1 MNRYSKPT
9 AYVSGLFDGGG
20 NIYFR
25 ISKSNRQLG
34 YRINPS
40 ITLRIDRRDELYGFM
55 DQYLVNNHVQFKM
68 SSTSRG
74 SRRIEIDTRNN
85 VERFLDKVQDETVQ
99 HKKSSNFILDN
110 FYPTRDSG
118 DILKKKNFVQMLE
131 TIELLQPRRVANNS
145 VKYDSRHFHQEWNI
159 EDNISPAMLES
170 VDNTG
175 EITKSYLAGFFDGA
189 GKIRPV
195 IHESENSPT
204 GYNLSLRVGVTRS
217 WLRDSTINSIIQF
230 VNNKGIEYNI
240 NKQGKRTSIHI
251 TEVDS
256 IKKFLEKI
264 QPYLISN
271 FEISQL
277 TLEKILPAMRD
288 NYHRTKQGVHD
299 IVSLY
304 EMVMKGGEDRRYTS
318 SYFQNQWDS
327 IQVIPEQ

>member
-1 MNRYSKPT
+1 MNEYIEPT
-9 AYVSGLFDGGG
+9 SYVSGLFDGGG

-40 ITLRIDRRDELYGFM
+40 ITLRIDHKDELYGFI
-55 DQYLVNNHVQFKM
+55 DKYLVDNQIQFKL

-85 VERFLDKVQDETVQ
+85 VERFLNEVRDETVQ
-99 HKKSSNFILDN
+99 HKTPSKFILED

-118 DILKKKNFVQMLE
+118 EILNKKSFVQMLE
-131 TIELLQPRRVANNS
+131 TIELLQPRRVANDS
-145 VKYDSRHFHQEWNI
+145 VKYDSQHFYEEWDI
-159 EDNISPAMLES
+159 DERVSPLMLES
-170 VDNTG
+170 TDNTG
-175 EITKSYLAGFFDGA
+175 ELKKNYLAGFFDGA

-195 IHESENSPT
+195 IHESDTSPT
-204 GYNLSLRVGVTRS
+204 GYNLSLRVGMTRS
-217 WLRDSTINSIIQF
+217 WLRDSSINSIISLIEEQD
-230 VNNKGIEYNI
+230 IEYNI

-256 IKKFLEKI
+256 IEKFLQYI

-277 TLEKILPAMRD
+277 TLQKILPAMKD
-288 NYHRTKQGVHD
+288 GYHKTKQGVHD
-299 IVSLY
+299 IVALY
-304 EMVMKGGEDRRYTS
+304 EMVIESGEDRKYTS
-318 SYFQNQWDS
+318 SYFQEQWDS
-327 IQVIPEQ
+327 IEVISD